1 MIESLLKMCPKE
13 ASNYD
18 GDDNNMSP
26 NYIYDRGHF
35 LIDCKSFCTKKLHLQ
50 FQSYVRAF
58 KYS

>member
-26 NYIYDRGHF
+26 NYIYD
-35 LIDCKSFCTKKLHLQ
+35 LIS
-50 FQSYVRAF
+50 
-58 KYS
+58 

>member
-26 NYIYDRGHF
+26 NYIYD
-35 LIDCKSFCTKKLHLQ
+35 LIFKSIVKVFVQKMHLQ

>member
-35 LIDCKSFCTKKLHLQ
+35 LIDCKSFCTKNAPSVPIL
-50 FQSYVRAF
+50 RACF
-58 KYS
+58 

>member
-26 NYIYDRGHF
+26 NYIYDH
-35 LIDCKSFCTKKLHLQ
+35 IS
-50 FQSYVRAF
+50 
-58 KYS
+58 

>member
-26 NYIYDRGHF
+26 NYIYDHF
-35 LIDCKSFCTKKLHLQ
+35 LIDCKSFCTKMHLQ

>member
-26 NYIYDRGHF
+26 NYIYD
-35 LIDCKSFCTKKLHLQ
+35 LISSIVKVFVQKMHLQ